1 MYTNKVKY
9 LKDIQEVLLKRMPGA
24 VDSDLAELAKAYA
37 LIDAQ
42 IVSRVEKEMEWD
54 ED

>member
-1 MYTNKVKY
+1 VAINKVKTMQ
-9 LKDIQEVLLKRMPGA
+9 DIQEVLLKRMSEA
-24 VDSDLAELAKAYA
+24 VNSDFAELAKAYA

-54 ED
+54 E